1 MFVFRFQTVLD
12 FRKNVEEKILG
23 EFSEKKRQLEFEE
36 LKLQNL
42 MKEWSALLGELKK
55 MQNKAVPVGD
65 IARYVAFI
73 DQVKENENRQKI
85 KIAEVSGQLE
95 TKRIELLDAVR
106 KTKIME
112 KLKQRHEKE
121 YKDDERALEQK
132 NSDEMSVLK
141 FGRR

>member
-23 EFSEKKRQLEFEE
+23 EFSEKKRELELEE

-42 MKEWSALLGELKK
+42 TSEWFNLIGELKK

-65 IARYVAFI
+65 ISRYVAYI
-73 DQVKENENRQKI
+73 DQVKENESRQKI
-85 KIAEVSGQLE
+85 KIAEVALQLE
-95 TKRIELLDAVR
+95 AKRIELLDAVR

-112 KLKQRHEKE
+112 KLEQRHAKE
-121 YKDDERALEQK
+121 YADDERAYEQK
-132 NSDEMSVLK
+132 NSDEMAVLK

>member
-65 IARYVAFI
+65 IARYVAYI

-95 TKRIELLDAVR
+95 TKRIELLDAVK

-112 KLKQRHEKE
+112 KLKQRHAKD

>member
-23 EFSEKKRQLEFEE
+23 EFSEKKRQLELEE

-65 IARYVAFI
+65 IARYVAYI

-95 TKRIELLDAVR
+95 TKRIELLDAVK

-112 KLKQRHEKE
+112 KLKQRHAKD

>member
-36 LKLQNL
+36 IKLQNL

-112 KLKQRHEKE
+112 KLKQRHAKE

>member
-85 KIAEVSGQLE
+85 KIAELSGQLE

-112 KLKQRHEKE
+112 KLKQRHAKE
-121 YKDDERALEQK
+121 YKDDERTLEQK

>member
-1 MFVFRFQTVLD
+1 MFRFQTVLD

-42 MKEWSALLGELKK
+42 MKEWTALLGELKK

-65 IARYVAFI
+65 IARYVAYI

-112 KLKQRHEKE
+112 KLKQRHAKD

>member
-65 IARYVAFI
+65 IARYVAYI

-112 KLKQRHEKE
+112 KLKQRHAKE

>member
-1 MFVFRFQTVLD
+1 MFRFQTVLD

-65 IARYVAFI
+65 IARYVAYI

-112 KLKQRHEKE
+112 KLKQRHAKD

>member
-1 MFVFRFQTVLD
+1 FRFQTVLD

-95 TKRIELLDAVR
+95 TKRIELLDAVK

-112 KLKQRHEKE
+112 KLKQRHAKD

>member
-23 EFSEKKRQLEFEE
+23 EFSEKKRELELEE

-42 MKEWSALLGELKK
+42 TREWFNLIGELKK
-55 MQNKAVPVGD
+55 MQNKAVPIGD
-65 IARYVAFI
+65 ISRYVAYI
-73 DQVKENENRQKI
+73 DQVKENESRQKI
-85 KIAEVSGQLE
+85 KIAEVAGQLE
-95 TKRIELLDAVR
+95 IKRIELLDAVR

-112 KLKQRHEKE
+112 KLKQRHTKKYE
-121 YKDDERALEQK
+121 DDERVSEQK
-132 NSDEMSVLK
+132 KSDEMAVLK

>member
-1 MFVFRFQTVLD
+1 MFLFRFQTVLD

-112 KLKQRHEKE
+112 KLKQRHAKE
-121 YKDDERALEQK
+121 YKDDERTLEQK

>member
-73 DQVKENENRQKI
+73 DQVKENET
-85 KIAEVSGQLE
+85 G
-95 TKRIELLDAVR
+95 KR
-106 KTKIME
+106 
-112 KLKQRHEKE
+112 
-121 YKDDERALEQK
+121 
-132 NSDEMSVLK
+132 
-141 FGRR
+141 

>member
-1 MFVFRFQTVLD
+1 MD

-65 IARYVAFI
+65 IARYVAYI

-112 KLKQRHEKE
+112 KLKQRHAKD

>member
-23 EFSEKKRQLEFEE
+23 EFSEKKRQLEYEE

-42 MKEWSALLGELKK
+42 MKEWSTLLGELKK

-65 IARYVAFI
+65 IARYVAYI
-73 DQVKENENRQKI
+73 DQIKENENRQKI

-112 KLKQRHEKE
+112 KLKQRHAKE

-132 NSDEMSVLK
+132 NSDEMAVLK

>member
-65 IARYVAFI
+65 IARYVAYI

-112 KLKQRHEKE
+112 KLKQRHAKD

>member
-1 MFVFRFQTVLD
+1 MFLFRFQTVLD

-112 KLKQRHEKE
+112 KLKQRHAKE

>member
-1 MFVFRFQTVLD
+1 MFLFRFQTVLD

-65 IARYVAFI
+65 IARYVAYI

-112 KLKQRHEKE
+112 KLKQRHAKD

>member
-85 KIAEVSGQLE
+85 KIAEVSVQLE

-112 KLKQRHEKE
+112 KLKQRHAKE

>member
-1 MFVFRFQTVLD
+1 MD

-85 KIAEVSGQLE
+85 KIAELSGQLE

-112 KLKQRHEKE
+112 KLKQRHAKE
-121 YKDDERALEQK
+121 YKDDERTLEQK

>member
-1 MFVFRFQTVLD
+1 MFLFRFQTVLD

>member
-112 KLKQRHEKE
+112 KLKQRHAKD

>member
-112 KLKQRHEKE
+112 KLKQRHAKE

>member
-65 IARYVAFI
+65 IARYVAYI

-112 KLKQRHEKE
+112 KLKQRHAKE
-121 YKDDERALEQK
+121 YKDEERALEQK

>member
-23 EFSEKKRQLEFEE
+23 EFSEKKRQLESEE

-65 IARYVAFI
+65 IARYVAYI

-85 KIAEVSGQLE
+85 KVAEVSGQLE

-106 KTKIME
+106 KRKIME
-112 KLKQRHEKE
+112 KLKQRHAKE
-121 YKDDERALEQK
+121 YKDEERALEQK

>member
-85 KIAEVSGQLE
+85 KIAELSGQLE

-112 KLKQRHEKE
+112 KLKQRHAKE

>member
-1 MFVFRFQTVLD
+1 MFRFQTVLD
-12 FRKNVEEKILG
+12 FRKNLEEKILG
-23 EFSEKKRQLEFEE
+23 EFSEKKRELESEE

-42 MKEWSALLGELKK
+42 TKEWSNLIGELKK

-65 IARYVAFI
+65 IARYVAYI
-73 DQVKENENRQKI
+73 DQVKENESKQKI
-85 KIAEVSGQLE
+85 KIAQVSAQLE

-112 KLKQRHEKE
+112 KLKQRHAKE
-121 YKDDERALEQK
+121 YEDTERAFEQK
-132 NSDEMSVLK
+132 NSDEMAVLK

>member
-65 IARYVAFI
+65 IARYVAYI

-85 KIAEVSGQLE
+85 KIAEISGQLE

-112 KLKQRHEKE
+112 KLKQRHAKD

>member
-65 IARYVAFI
+65 IARYVAYI

-85 KIAEVSGQLE
+85 KIAEVSVQLE

-112 KLKQRHEKE
+112 KLKQRHAKE

>member
-1 MFVFRFQTVLD
+1 MD

-112 KLKQRHEKE
+112 KLKQRHAKE

>member
-112 KLKQRHEKE
+112 KLKQRHAKE
-121 YKDDERALEQK
+121 YKDDERTLEQK

>member
-23 EFSEKKRQLEFEE
+23 EFSEKKRQLELEE

-65 IARYVAFI
+65 IARYVAYI

-112 KLKQRHEKE
+112 KLKQRHAKD

>member
-42 MKEWSALLGELKK
+42 MKEWTALLGELKK

-65 IARYVAFI
+65 IARYVAYI
-73 DQVKENENRQKI
+73 DQIKENENRQKI

-112 KLKQRHEKE
+112 KLKQRHAKE

-132 NSDEMSVLK
+132 NSDEMAVLK
-141 FGRR
+141 FGSR

>member
-1 MFVFRFQTVLD
+1 MFRFQTVLD

-65 IARYVAFI
+65 IARYVAYI

-95 TKRIELLDAVR
+95 TKRIELLDAVK

-112 KLKQRHEKE
+112 KLKQRHAKD

>member
-1 MFVFRFQTVLD
+1 MD

-112 KLKQRHEKE
+112 KLKQRHAKD